1 MNKRILMLNSEI
13 EALRIQEILEQ
24 DGVSFMIRSF
34 HDSVYDG
41 LFQNQYGWGVLEAD
55 EADEQHILEL
65 VKDTLPGDD
74 FPE

>member
-1 MNKRILMLNSEI
+1 M
-13 EALRIQEILEQ
+13 EALRMRDLLEQ

-55 EADEQHILEL
+55 EKDERHILEL
-65 VKDTLPGDD
+65 LQDD
-74 FPE
+74 LREEKTEE